1 MGLWSMFTTP
11 ANRDEEEMTST
22 ITTRKSVVYATANR
36 TGTGAVAVVQVET
49 HTASLN
55 L

>member
-1 MGLWSMFTTP
+1 MFTTP
-11 ANRDEEEMTST
+11 ENSDEEETTST
-22 ITTRKSVVYATANR
+22 IMTRKSVVCATANR
-36 TGTGAVAVVQVET
+36 TGTGAVAVAQVET